1 MSTLYL
7 HMGMPKTGT
16 TYIQSFMR
24 KNKAMLAENGY
35 VYPKFDITF
44 PGIGVNR
51 NAHFMVCRIRDEEG
65 NLLREKQEEVFNNC
79 FAKIGEL
86 FKEYDNVVLSEESLW
101 NSAEKNYFNKQLWAD
116 LKKKSAEMNF
126 DIKIVVYLRRQD
138 LFVQSYWAQQVKE
151 TYTRSFEQFLKGK
164 MHRNLKLDY
173 YERLSQVAEHIG
185 KENMLVRVYEKSQ
198 YQGTDNTLI
207 SDFLET
213 IGLDLTDEYLKPER
227 ERVNRSLSGVYL
239 ETKRRMNIFDEFK
252 VKQSYFSHLLQKV
265 VDKNDDHTAFDA
277 NVCFTDPQQL
287 KDYMANFA
295 ESNSKVAKEFLGR
308 EEGVLFYEQPSDE
321 EIQKSVQYT
330 EEDILTVLGE
340 MISVQHAETVQQ
352 KDEINVLKSDL
363 TKHNAESEKLK
374 KVQKQY
380 DDELRSKQEEI
391 IKLQKTV
398 AWMSAPLHIKIKR
411 KIKRILKLK

>member
-7 HMGMPKTGT
+7 HIGMPKTGT

-24 KNKAMLAENGY
+24 KNAVMLKENGY

-65 NLLREKQEEVFNNC
+65 NLLREKQSEVFENC

-86 FKEYDNVVLSEESLW
+86 FEEYDNIVLSEESLW
-101 NSAEKNYFNKQLWAD
+101 NSAEKNYFNKELWAD
-116 LKKKSAEMNF
+116 IKKKSEEMNF
-126 DIKIVVYLRRQD
+126 DLKIVVYLRRQD

-151 TYTRSFEQFLKGK
+151 TYTRSFEQFLTGK

-173 YERLSQVAEHIG
+173 YERLSQIAEHIG

-198 YQGTDNTLI
+198 YQGTDGTLI

-213 IGLDLTDEYLKPER
+213 IGLELNEDYIKPER

-252 VKQSYFSHLLQKV
+252 VKQSYFSHLLQRV
-265 VDKNDDHTAFDA
+265 VDKHDERTAFDV
-277 NVCFTDPQQL
+277 NVCFTSPEQL
-287 KDYMANFA
+287 KEYMANFD
-295 ESNSKVAKEFLGR
+295 ESNNKVAKEFLGR
-308 EEGVLFYEQPSDE
+308 EDGKLFFEQPSDE

-330 EEDILTVLGE
+330 ENDILTVLGE
-340 MISVQHAETVQQ
+340 MISLQHSEFILQ
-352 KDEINVLKSDL
+352 KDEATSLKSELAKSKSENEVLKK
-363 TKHNAESEKLK
+363 TN
-374 KVQKQY
+374 KQY
-380 DDELRSKQEEI
+380 DDELRSKREEI
-391 IKLQKTV
+391 KKLSSTV
-398 AWMSAPLHIKIKR
+398 AWITAPLHIKIKR
-411 KIKRILKLK
+411 KLKRLFGKK